1 MKLWHETCRAVSVE
15 RPVGIKQHG
24 LDIEVRS
31 RDDLHFSRR
40 GRRWIEVFIGREEV
54 SKAIVKWFEDEG
66 TAKELGIVEVLPGGE
81 EHQGSFLFLI

>member
-1 MKLWHETCRAVSVE
+1 VSVE

-31 RDDLHFSRR
+31 RDDSHFSRR

-66 TAKELGIVEVLPGGE
+66 RAKELGIVKSCPAGKDIRG
-81 EHQGSFLFLI
+81 HF